1 LLKKRFACLPKKRW
15 AFFLDNKARDTPV
28 EIMVAHVENMVNFVE
43 IMVTSVEIMVIMV
56 ILTPP
61 DHIFNMLLVEIMVV
75 SVEIMVRNC

>member
-43 IMVTSVEIMVIMV
+43 IMVIMV